1 MHWQEIIEFLHDF
14 NYYKSD
20 LVKAQTH
27 YSKFYTTYNRE
38 TPFPNLSK
46 HSYQNGFVITHEMF
60 CDNLVNE
67 QFLLNHLRVLYE
79 HHIAADERA
88 ALDDILN
95 PKSSFYSEKNVLNK
109 AFTKESLEEAIT
121 QVLFLIDN
129 NGISN
134 IKPKSLIVSPPM
146 MFLAKKLFENG
157 MIEYFPENLIV
168 NPYIRSNTFAAIITD
183 AQNSFRHFIR
193 KPVTININDNKL
205 RLLVEYSITSDRYF
219 TLNNSQG
226 IYVISF

>member
-1 MHWQEIIEFLHDF
+1 MNKQEIIEFLHNCGYGKTKVFDRP
-14 NYYKSD
+14 
-20 LVKAQTH
+20 TH

-38 TPFPNLSK
+38 TQLDDVSNHTCKNS
-46 HSYQNGFVITHEMF
+46 FVITDEMIH
-60 CDNLVNE
+60 DNRVNK

-129 NGISN
+129 DGISN
-134 IKPKSLIVSPPM
+134 IKPKSLIVSPPV
-146 MFLAKKLFENG
+146 MFLAKKLLENG
-157 MIEYFPENLIV
+157 MIEHFPQNLIV

-183 AQNSFRHFIR
+183 AQNSFRHFVR
-193 KPVTININDNKL
+193 KHKTFNYNDNKL
-205 RLLVEYSITSDRYF
+205 VREIECSMNSDCYF
-219 TLNNSQG
+219 TLNNPQG